1 MTGEK
6 FQKREQL
13 IMSKEKDRKT
23 NAIREMEA
31 AHADF
36 DTRFFESPEA
46 LSGVE
51 VAALLEQDPDCVFKT
66 LVTQGKSGQ
75 HFVFMIPVACE
86 LDLKKAA
93 RAAGEKSIAMVKSRD
108 LLGLTGYIHGGCSPV
123 GMKKLFPTFIDET
136 AELYDRI
143 MFSGGRI
150 GCQIQTPL
158 SELQRVV
165 PVECVDLTVV

>member
-1 MTGEK
+1 
-6 FQKREQL
+6 
-13 IMSKEKDRKT
+13 MSKEKDRKT

-51 VAALLEQDPDCVFKT
+51 VATLLEQDPDCVFKT

-123 GMKKLFPTFIDET
+123 GMKKLFPTVLDES
-136 AELYDRI
+136 ARALPAFYV
-143 MFSGGRI
+143 SGGRI
-150 GCQIQTPL
+150 GVQM
-158 SELQRVV
+158 RVNPAV
-165 PVECVDLTVV
+165 LASFIGAAFAPITMP

>member
-1 MTGEK
+1 
-6 FQKREQL
+6 
-13 IMSKEKDRKT
+13 MSKEKEHKT
-23 NAIREMEA
+23 NAVREMEA

-36 DTRFFESPEA
+36 AVRYFECPVA
-46 LSGVE
+46 LSGME
-51 VAALLEQDPDCVFKT
+51 VAATLGQDPDCVFKT
-66 LVTQGKSGQ
+66 LVTQAKSGQ
-75 HFVFMIPVACE
+75 HYVFMVPVACE

-93 RAAGEKSIAMVKSRD
+93 QAAGEKAITMIKSRE
-108 LLGLTGYIHGGCSPV
+108 LLPLTGYIHGGCSPV

-150 GCQIQTPL
+150 GCQIETPL

-165 PVECVDLTVV
+165 PVKCADITVV